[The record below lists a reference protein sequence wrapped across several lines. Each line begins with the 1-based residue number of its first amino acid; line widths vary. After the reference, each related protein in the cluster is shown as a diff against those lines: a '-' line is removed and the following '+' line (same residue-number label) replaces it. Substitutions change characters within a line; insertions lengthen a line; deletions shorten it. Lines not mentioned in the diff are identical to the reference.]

1 MFSFHEDGRDIKII
15 FQSMNEI
22 SWNQPYWAKRLKK
35 HQTVTHERRRH
46 SGRCTDQ
53 SLIVGQNLNSCSING
68 GKRKSVVKK
77 LVPHF
82 LAKVEH
88 ESIKCKARFWG
99 LSTSWGFS
107 MQHLGASYGFSV
119 GVLMSICGRF
129 VGFSRP
135 ISSKK
140 LDGAVLRLSFSLG

>member
-22 SWNQPYWAKRLKK
+22 SWNRPYWAKRLKK

-53 SLIVGQNLNSCSING
+53 SLIVGQNLNSGSING

-119 GVLMSICGRF
+119 GVLMSICGPF
-129 VGFSRP
+129 VGISRP
-135 ISSKK
+135 ISRW
-140 LDGAVLRLSFSLG
+140 LCGRSFFL